1 MYYSSLEEQNH
12 RMYIC
17 IIKEDLLG
25 QLTPLG
31 LDSPT
36 VDIYT
41 LESGDTDT
49 VASQS
54 RELDALAI
62 PL

>member
-17 IIKEDLLG
+17 IVKEDLLG